1 MTSKTEALTAK
12 QQHFVDEMIRMRGI
26 EFARLGMQ
34 VEVNGH
40 IGTITKTIGAN
51 LGVTYANQMR
61 RGPKPV
67 NCHPTWNIKYFDEEG
82 KVIAEFNEDGNCIF
96 RPERVAA

>member
-1 MTSKTEALTAK
+1 MTSKKPALTAK
-12 QQHFVDEMIRMRGI
+12 QQHFVDEMMRMRGI

-51 LGVTYANQMR
+51 LGVTFANQMR

-67 NCHPTWNIKYFDEEG
+67 NCHPTWRTKYFDEHG
-82 KVIAEFNEDGNCIF
+82 KVIAEFNDDGCVF
-96 RPERVAA
+96 RPERVTA